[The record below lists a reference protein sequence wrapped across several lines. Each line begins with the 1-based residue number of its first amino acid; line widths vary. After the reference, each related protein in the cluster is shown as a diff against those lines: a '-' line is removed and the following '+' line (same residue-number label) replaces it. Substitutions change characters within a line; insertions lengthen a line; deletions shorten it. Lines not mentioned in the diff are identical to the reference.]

1 MKKTPFFLA
10 VTLLSMTVISAFAAT
25 QAIKIYKTNNQIC
38 VESNGIPD
46 HEVGQFPRRGNP
58 HSIKAQKIKFCVT
71 SNPTKGEYAQIVR
84 TVGVAENGIII
95 RPGTADYFDASSPR
109 GHSRDRSSGWNL
121 DGMGPNNTLGLDHE
135 NAHVDKR
142 GLYHYHGIAPA
153 LAEAVPNSRIGWAA
167 DGYEIHYVSN
177 SIKPSYMLKRGS
189 RPTAP
194 GGVFDGS
201 YNEDFE
207 FVTGFGDLDECNGA
221 VVNGTYKYFATDT
234 YPFFPRCLFGKE
246 ITKFR

>member
-10 VTLLSMTVISAFAAT
+10 VILLSVTVISAFAAS
-25 QAIKIYKTNNQIC
+25 QAIKIYKTKNQIC

-46 HEVGQFPRRGNP
+46 HEVGQFPRKGNP

-71 SNPTKGEYAQIVR
+71 SNPTKGEDAQKVR
-84 TVGVAENGIII
+84 TIGVAENGIII

-221 VVNGTYKYFATDT
+221 VLNGIYKYFGTDT
-234 YPFFPRCLFGKE
+234 YPFFPRCLFGKD